1 MFGLETIL
9 KCGLKNNVFVY
20 NWHYKHEN
28 LCGIVLTKA
37 TFAYDTTTQ
46 GPFFVLA
53 WFSNMSLW
61 KIGLELVRSE

>member
-1 MFGLETIL
+1 MFRQDLGKQILISFQRNVWFETIL
-9 KCGLKNNVFVY
+9 KYGLKNKVFVY

-46 GPFFVLA
+46 GAFFVLA
-53 WFSNMSLW
+53 
-61 KIGLELVRSE
+61 